1 MLSGWSSGT
10 KRSLLLFNA
19 LLLTSAVAGTAT
31 AQIEEV
37 VVTAQKR
44 SENVEAVPISI
55 TAYSAEDLT
64 AHQIEQFKD
73 LQFSTPSVTYS
84 KGNFSGSDFS
94 IRGIGQSTSFGDL
107 EGGVATDVNDVYLL
121 HPLLAES
128 TFYDLQ
134 RVEVLRGPQSTL
146 YGRGA
151 TGGVVNLITNTPD
164 LSTGYVDLFTSYGNF
179 NAVEVRG
186 DANMPMVTDQ
196 LALRFSGDWVRHDG
210 YIDNEFN
217 NTHIDSEDTYS
228 VRASLRWEP
237 TTRTT
242 VDFVAQFMR
251 ENDSRMRSTRQ
262 LCERDPTAI
271 LGCLPTGARNQPVN
285 ELAMTAFIES
295 SSQALG
301 NLGEL
306 LNPALGPAFAQ
317 MGLFDLQNQPSLAG
331 FNEPNNPFHV
341 YSDFNPVYSAQDSF
355 LNTTIKQNI
364 TNWLDATFVGGYDR
378 PSNFSQ
384 ESYTN
389 APGFSLNSPQGI
401 QRLETAVATFQNLLP
416 LFGQSFA
423 PYAPYFAGIGQGEL
437 PESQIKQLGIV
448 SGNYNLT
455 KDLTPY
461 DQSDF
466 GESQWSGELRLNSKF
481 DGPLNFML
489 AGYSLHANSSSDYYV
504 ASPMLDYP
512 SILLGGFLGALYN
525 PTECASG
532 GCVQAPPFYHNEGYE
547 SLQSNAVF
555 GEAYYTAI
563 PDTLNFTAGLR
574 YTEDT
579 KSESDRIVFQSVPAP
594 IGTAALD
601 GAINA
606 ANAFHFLGLNYEPS
620 CVYDANSNAPGC
632 QDFADQSVTYR
643 KFTGRFVADWTPR
656 LDFTDSTLVY
666 ASYSRGY
673 KAGGFNP
680 GIEPGL
686 TVPISYGPE
695 QVNAYELGTKD
706 MLLGNTLQ
714 ANGDIWYYDYQG
726 YQITTIQGNTNV
738 NENISSA
745 KLWGMEGEIFWAP
758 TDRWQFGLNLS
769 REESSVGNQMLLDT
783 RNPTGRRSD
792 VVLIKDDNISA
803 ASGQNCVLYNFN
815 PALNGGLT
823 PGQLGIPGFLV
834 PTGGAHALASAG
846 IANANFGFCPF
857 DAPPA
862 ITQALA
868 AYGWSW
874 SDPKG
879 IGDSNG
885 SPVNIGGNA
894 LEDTPALQ
902 INVSGQYTQPLDG
915 GYSLTARVEYY
926 WQAHMWGRVW
936 QDPADLIPA
945 WDTMNALV
953 TLNSPDGRWYVQGF
967 IRNIFNHSNIT
978 GEFLTSSSS
987 GLYTNAFQEDPR
999 TYGVGVGIHM

>member
-1 MLSGWSSGT
+1 MSNRCSFGT
-10 KRSLLLFNA
+10 RRSLLLLNT
-19 LLLTSAVAGTAT
+19 LLLSGVVCSAAC

-37 VVTAQKR
+37 VVTAQKK
-44 SENVEAVPISI
+44 SENIQAVPISI

-64 AHQIEQFKD
+64 AHQIDQFKD

-84 KGNFSGSDFS
+84 KGNFNGSDFS

-107 EGGVATDVNDVYLL
+107 EGGVATDINDVYLL
-121 HPLLAES
+121 DPLLAES
-128 TFYDLQ
+128 TFHDLQ

-151 TGGVVNLITNTPD
+151 TGGVVNLITNAPD
-164 LSTGYVDLFTSYGNF
+164 LATGSVDLFSSYGNY
-179 NAVEVRG
+179 NAVEIRG
-186 DANMPMVTDQ
+186 DANMPIETDQ

-217 NTHIDSEDTYS
+217 NTHIDSQDTYS
-228 VRASLRWEP
+228 VRASIRWEP
-237 TTRTT
+237 TARTT
-242 VDFVAQFMR
+242 VDFMAEYTR

-262 LCERDPTAI
+262 LCDRDSTAI
-271 LGCLPTGARNQPVN
+271 LGCLPTGAGDQPVN

-306 LNPALGPAFAQ
+306 INPSLAPYFAK
-317 MGLFDLQNQPSLAG
+317 MGLFSLENQPGTAG
-331 FNEPNNPFHV
+331 FNEPGNPFHV
-341 YSDFNPVYSAQDSF
+341 YSDFNPVYLAQDSF
-355 LNTTIKQNI
+355 LNLNIKQNV
-364 TNWLDATFVGGYDR
+364 TSWLDATFVGGYDR

-389 APGFSLNSPQGI
+389 APGFSLDSPQGI
-401 QRLETAVATFQNLLP
+401 QTLETAVGTLQSLLGP
-416 LFGQSFA
+416 AFA

-461 DQSDF
+461 DQSNF
-466 GESQWSGELRLNSKF
+466 GESQWSGEVRLNSKF

-489 AGYSLHANSSSDYYV
+489 AGYSLHANVSTDYYV

-512 SILLGGFLGALYN
+512 SILLGSFLGALYN
-525 PTECASG
+525 PTQCAAG
-532 GCVQAPPFYHNEGYE
+532 GCIQAPPFYHNQSFETLE
-547 SLQSNAVF
+547 SNAVF
-555 GEAYYTAI
+555 GEAYYAAI

-579 KSESDRIVFQSVPAP
+579 KSEADRIVFQSVPAP
-594 IGTAALD
+594 VGTTELD
-601 GAINA
+601 NSIDA
-606 ANAFHFLGLNYEPS
+606 ANAFHFLGLNYEPD
-620 CVYDANSNAPGC
+620 CVYDANSVAPGC
-632 QDFADQSVTYR
+632 QDVANQSVTYR
-643 KFTGRFVADWTPR
+643 KVTGRFVADWTPK
-656 LDFTDSTLVY
+656 LDFTDSTLLY

-695 QVNAYELGTKD
+695 QVNAYELGTK
-706 MLLGNTLQ
+706 NTVLSKTVQ
-714 ANGDIWYYDYQG
+714 ANGDVWYYDYQG
-726 YQITTIQGNTNV
+726 YQISTIQGNTTV
-738 NENISSA
+738 NENINNA
-745 KLWGMEGEIFWAP
+745 KLWGVEGEIFWAP
-758 TDRWQFGLNLS
+758 ADRWQFGLNLS
-769 REESSVGNQMLLDT
+769 HENSSIGDQMLLDT
-783 RNPTGRRSD
+783 RNPTGGRSD
-792 VVLIKDDNISA
+792 ALLIKDDNISA
-803 ASGQNCVLYNFN
+803 ASGQNCVLYNSN

-834 PTGGAHALASAG
+834 PPGGAHALASAG

-857 DAPPA
+857 DAPAA
-862 ITQALA
+862 ITNALA

-879 IGDSNG
+879 IGDSSG
-885 SPVNIGGNA
+885 SPVNIGGNE
-894 LEDTPALQ
+894 LENTPALQ
-902 INVSGQYTQPLDG
+902 VNVSGQYTQPLAS
-915 GYSLTARVEYY
+915 GYSLTGRVEYY
-926 WQAHMWGRVW
+926 WQSHMWGRVW
-936 QDPADLIPA
+936 EDPADRISS
-945 WDTMNALV
+945 WDTMSALI
-953 TLNSPDGRWYVQGF
+953 TLNSPDDRWYVQAF
-967 IRNIFNHSNIT
+967 IRNIFNRSNVT
-978 GEFLTSSSS
+978 GEYLTSSSS

-999 TYGVGVGIHM
+999 TYGIGVGVHM